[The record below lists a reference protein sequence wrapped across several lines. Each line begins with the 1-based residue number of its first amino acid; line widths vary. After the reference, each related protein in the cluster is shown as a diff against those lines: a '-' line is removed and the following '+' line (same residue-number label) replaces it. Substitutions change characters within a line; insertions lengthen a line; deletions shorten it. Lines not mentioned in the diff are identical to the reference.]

1 MNKNIINRIR
11 SKINGKKGA
20 IELVLYITL
29 IVVLCAFIY
38 ITYNEYKKAVVERQQ
53 QQMLGIS
60 KAISRSIDVFVN
72 DVTDSMRAV
81 TLDEES
87 MGDLSTADRNNAANV
102 YKQKL
107 KSYYDAED
115 NSIDVVYFLDENGN
129 VISKYP
135 EKSDNID
142 SKCKE
147 DIDAAIRTKKSYIG
161 KAYFNKEKDYFILNI
176 YEPIFYENKFKG
188 IMAVSINLNTIY
200 NKLIS
205 PVKTGD
211 KGYVM
216 VKDEEG
222 TIMMHPVKEQI
233 GMDVIDTRKQ
243 VFPNL
248 DYSELEVLIKNQLTG
263 EEGTALYHSYWWGDN
278 VLKKVLKLNSYTS
291 VKLGSHFWI
300 IAVTMSYDE
309 IQGPINSFLAKSISI
324 VLLITII
331 ISVLI
336 SALFKVKKNKE
347 ELEKETKYL
356 KMLNESSEKL
366 RKEEAELYHSN
377 KLKMIGTFAGGI
389 AHDINNLLTPI
400 LGYSELMLMSLTKDS
415 EYFDEVE
422 EIHKASQKGKELIE
436 QILVFSRG
444 DSGIIKPEPI
454 DINQV
459 TRDTLKLLKAFLPK
473 NVAVKEDIQQQ
484 CGLVNANFTQ
494 IHQVIFNLCT
504 NAYQSIKDH
513 KGTIEISLKTVKA
526 SEENEKLQLYR
537 EKNYVLLTVKDTGCG
552 MDEET
557 KEKIFDPFFT
567 TKDVGKGTGLGL
579 FVVQNI
585 IDKYNGKISVE
596 SEIGQGSCF
605 SVYLPLIDSKDKKEE
620 SDEISDVGINNK
632 RILVVDDNEEVL
644 KLLKKD
650 LEFLGYEVLTEK
662 NSINALE
669 IFKED
674 HDKFDLV
681 LTDYMMP
688 DLKGYEL
695 AERIKKIKGNMP
707 IILMTGHM
715 DVDKINMK
723 NKYIDGCISK
733 PIEISRLSQIIRK
746 IFNDFYSVE
755 C

>member
-1 MNKNIINRIR
+1 LSNNVIRKIRGKITAKKSIIRT
-11 SKINGKKGA
+11 A
-20 IELVLYITL
+20 LYIAL

-38 ITYNEYKKAVVERQQ
+38 ITYIEYKKAVVERQQ

-60 KAISRSIDVFVN
+60 KSISRSIEVFVN
-72 DVTDSMRAV
+72 DVTSSMKVVA
-81 TLDEES
+81 LDEES
-87 MGDLSTADRNNAANV
+87 IGDLSNADKDKVVSV

-115 NSIDVVYFLDENGN
+115 KSIDVVYFLDVDGKE
-129 VISKYP
+129 ISKYP
-135 EKSDNID
+135 DEADNID
-142 SKCKE
+142 DKSKD
-147 DIDAAIRTKKSYIG
+147 DIEAAIKTQKSYIG

-176 YEPIFYENKFKG
+176 YEPVFYKNKLKG

-205 PVKTGD
+205 PVKTGE

-216 VKDEEG
+216 VKDEDG

-278 VLKKVLKLNSYTS
+278 VLKKVLKLNAYTPA
-291 VKLGSHFWI
+291 KLGSHFWI

-309 IQGPINSFLAKSISI
+309 IQGPINSFLSKSIII

-331 ISVLI
+331 ISILI
-336 SALFKVKKNKE
+336 SALAKVKKNKK

-377 KLKMIGTFAGGI
+377 KLKMIGTFSGGI

-400 LGYSELMLMSLTKDS
+400 LGYSELMLMSLSKES

-444 DSGIIKPEPI
+444 DSEIIKVEPI

-459 TRDTLKLLKAFLPK
+459 TIDTLKLLKAFLPK
-473 NVAVKEDIQQQ
+473 NVLVKENIQQQ
-484 CGLVNANFTQ
+484 CGYVNANFTQ

-504 NAYQSIKDH
+504 NAYQSIKES
-513 KGTIEISLKTVKA
+513 KGTIEVSLRTVNY
-526 SEENEKLQLYR
+526 SEENEKLQLSK
-537 EKNYVLLTVKDTGCG
+537 EKKYVLLTVKDTGCG

-567 TKDVGKGTGLGL
+567 TKEVGKGTGLGL
-579 FVVQNI
+579 FVAENI
-585 IDKYNGKISVE
+585 IHKYEGKISVE
-596 SEIGQGSCF
+596 SKLGQGSCF
-605 SVYLPLIDSKDKKEE
+605 SVYLPLIDSIAEKEE
-620 SDEISDVGINNK
+620 YEEINDTTIDNK
-632 RILVVDDNEEVL
+632 RIMVVDDNEEVL

-650 LEFLGYEVLTEK
+650 LELLGFEVFSEI
-662 NSINALE
+662 NSLNALE
-669 IFKED
+669 IFKKD
-674 HDKFDLV
+674 YNKFDLI

-695 AERIKKIKGNMP
+695 AEGIKKIKSNIP
-707 IILMTGHM
+707 VILMTGHM
-715 DVDKINMK
+715 DIDKNNIKKEFVD
-723 NKYIDGCISK
+723 GWISK
-733 PIEISRLSQIIRK
+733 PIEISRLAEVIK
-746 IFNDFYSVE
+746 IVLKKYE
-755 C
+755 

>member
-1 MNKNIINRIR
+1 MSNNVIRKIRGKITAKKSIIRT
-11 SKINGKKGA
+11 A
-20 IELVLYITL
+20 LYIAL

-38 ITYNEYKKAVVERQQ
+38 ITYIEYKKAVVERQQ

-60 KAISRSIDVFVN
+60 KSISRSIEVFVN
-72 DVTDSMRAV
+72 DVTSSMKVVA
-81 TLDEES
+81 LDEES
-87 MGDLSTADRNNAANV
+87 IGDLSNADKDKVVSV

-115 NSIDVVYFLDENGN
+115 KSIDVVYFLDVDGKE
-129 VISKYP
+129 ISKYP
-135 EKSDNID
+135 DEADNID
-142 SKCKE
+142 DKSKD
-147 DIDAAIRTKKSYIG
+147 DIEAAIKTQKSYIG

-176 YEPIFYENKFKG
+176 YEPVFYKNKLKG

-205 PVKTGD
+205 PVKTGE

-216 VKDEEG
+216 VKDEDG

-278 VLKKVLKLNSYTS
+278 VLKKVLKLNAYTPA
-291 VKLGSHFWI
+291 KLGSHFWI

-309 IQGPINSFLAKSISI
+309 IQGPINSFLSKSIII

-331 ISVLI
+331 ISILI
-336 SALFKVKKNKE
+336 SALAKVKKNKK

-377 KLKMIGTFAGGI
+377 KLKMIGTFSGGI

-400 LGYSELMLMSLTKDS
+400 LGYSELMLMSLSKES

-444 DSGIIKPEPI
+444 DSEIIKVEPI

-459 TRDTLKLLKAFLPK
+459 TIDTLKLLKAFLPK
-473 NVAVKEDIQQQ
+473 NVLVKENIQQQ
-484 CGLVNANFTQ
+484 CGYVNANFTQ

-504 NAYQSIKDH
+504 NAYQSIKES
-513 KGTIEISLKTVKA
+513 KGTIEVSLRTVNY
-526 SEENEKLQLYR
+526 SEENEKLQLSK
-537 EKNYVLLTVKDTGCG
+537 EKKYVLLTVKDTGCG

-567 TKDVGKGTGLGL
+567 TKEVGKGTGLGL
-579 FVVQNI
+579 FVAENI
-585 IDKYNGKISVE
+585 IHKYEGKISVE
-596 SEIGQGSCF
+596 SKLGQGSCF
-605 SVYLPLIDSKDKKEE
+605 SVYLPLIDSIAEKEE
-620 SDEISDVGINNK
+620 YEEINDTTIDNK
-632 RILVVDDNEEVL
+632 RIMVVDDNEEVL

-650 LEFLGYEVLTEK
+650 LELLGFEVFSEI
-662 NSINALE
+662 NSLNALE
-669 IFKED
+669 IFKKD
-674 HDKFDLV
+674 YNKFDLI

-695 AERIKKIKGNMP
+695 AEGIKKIKSNIP
-707 IILMTGHM
+707 VILMTGHM
-715 DVDKINMK
+715 DIDKNNIKKEFVD
-723 NKYIDGCISK
+723 GWISK
-733 PIEISRLSQIIRK
+733 PIEISRLAEVIK
-746 IFNDFYSVE
+746 IVLKKYE
-755 C
+755 

>member
-695 AERIKKIKGNMP
+695 AERIKKIKSNMP

>member
-1 MNKNIINRIR
+1 MNKNIINKIKR
-11 SKINGKKGA
+11 KINGKKGA
-20 IELVLYITL
+20 IKLALYITL
-29 IVVLCAFIY
+29 IIVLCAFIY
-38 ITYNEYKKAVVERQQ
+38 ITYSEYKKAVVERQQ

-60 KAISRSIDVFVN
+60 KSISRSIEVFVN
-72 DVTDSMRAV
+72 DVIDSMKV
-81 TLDEES
+81 ITLDNETI
-87 MGDLSTADRNNAANV
+87 GDMFTADKDDAADM

-115 NSIDVVYFLDENGN
+115 KSIDIVYFLDENGN
-129 VISKYP
+129 AISKYP

-142 SKCKE
+142 SKCKD
-147 DIDAAIRTKKSYIG
+147 DIAAAIKTKKSYIG

-200 NKLIS
+200 NNLIS
-205 PVKTGD
+205 PVKTGE

-248 DYSELEVLIKNQLTG
+248 DYSELEVLIRNQLTG
-263 EEGTALYHSYWWGDN
+263 EEGTAVYHSYWWGDN
-278 VLKKVLKLNSYTS
+278 VLKKVLKLNAYTP
-291 VKLGSHFWI
+291 VKLGSHFWV

-309 IQGPINSFLAKSISI
+309 IQGPINSFLAKSVSI
-324 VLLITII
+324 ALLITVI

-400 LGYSELMLMSLTKDS
+400 LGYSELMLMSLSKDS

-444 DSGIIKPEPI
+444 DGGIIKAEPI

-459 TRDTLKLLKAFLPK
+459 TRDTLKLLKVFLPK
-473 NVAVKEDIQQQ
+473 NVTVKENIPQQ
-484 CGLVNANFTQ
+484 CGFVNANLTQ

-504 NAYQSIKDH
+504 NAYQSIKDE
-513 KGTIEISLKTVKA
+513 KGTIEVSLRTVMV
-526 SEENEKLQLYR
+526 SEENEKPQLYKG
-537 EKNYVLLTVKDTGCG
+537 KNYVLLTVKDTGCG

-585 IDKYNGKISVE
+585 IDRYGGKISVE

-605 SVYLPLIDSKDKKEE
+605 SVYLPLMDSKAKKEE
-620 SDEISDVGINNK
+620 YDKINAVVINNE

-650 LEFLGYEVLTEK
+650 LEFLGYEVITEK
-662 NSINALE
+662 NSVHALQT
-669 IFKED
+669 FKED
-674 HDKFDLV
+674 YNKFDLI

-695 AERIKKIKGNMP
+695 AERIKKIKSNIP
-707 IILMTGHM
+707 VILMTGHM

-723 NKYIDGCISK
+723 KKYIDGCISK

-746 IFNDFYSVE
+746 ILNDFYSKE